1 MSMQTD
7 LAGEIIDGFSGEIF
21 PGRKKKR
28 LFGVPTDEIRI
39 ETEAEAERIG
49 KPQGRYLTLEWK
61 SILDPTAETE
71 NEIKALAAVLSG
83 FLPKTGTI
91 FAVGIGN
98 EELTSD
104 SLGAKTVSRLLVGDG
119 ESHRLCAL
127 STGVC
132 GKTGFEPLSMIRL
145 AAKQIEPAAILLID
159 ALAAEKIDRIGKAV
173 QVTNAGLCPGSGVG
187 MAKQELSERTLG
199 VPVVALGLP
208 TVIHYP
214 PELSGGKT
222 VFVSPGDVDLLVKRA
237 SCLLSLAVDLAVF
250 PELGL
255 EIIREMAF

>member
-21 PGRKKKR
+21 PGRKRGR
-28 LFGVPTDEIRI
+28 LFGVLTDEICI
-39 ETEAEAERIG
+39 ETAEEAERIG
-49 KPQGRYLTLEWK
+49 KPLGRYLTLEWQ
-61 SILDPTAETE
+61 SIVDPSAETE
-71 NEIKALAAVLSG
+71 NEIRALAAVLSD
-83 FLPKTGTI
+83 FLPKEGTI

-104 SLGAKTVSRLLVGDG
+104 SLGAKTVSRLLVGSG
-119 ESHRLCAL
+119 ENHKLCAL

-145 AAKQIEPAAILLID
+145 AAKQINPAAILLID

-173 QVTNAGLCPGSGVG
+173 QVTDAGLCPGSGVG
-187 MAKQELSERTLG
+187 MAKQELSEKTFG

-214 PELSGGKT
+214 QELSGGRA

-237 SCLLSLAVDLAVF
+237 SYLLSLAIDLAVF

-255 EIIREMAF
+255 ELIREMTF